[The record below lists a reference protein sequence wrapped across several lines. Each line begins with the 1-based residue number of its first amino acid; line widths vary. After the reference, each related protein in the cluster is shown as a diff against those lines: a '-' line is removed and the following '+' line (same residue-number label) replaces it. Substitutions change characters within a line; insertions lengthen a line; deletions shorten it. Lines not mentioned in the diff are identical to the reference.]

1 MFNSLFDFDKP
12 FWKWIGRIPEM
23 FLLSLCWY
31 VCCLPIVTIIPAS
44 CALFSAVS
52 RNLLRDE
59 KGCYSRFF
67 RTFWKEL
74 KQGIPLTLIWL
85 AVGLLAYYGDCILSA
100 AGDASGAA
108 MFSVVYRIMILMM
121 LGFLSWLVPLQSRY
135 NNTIASLH
143 INSFRFFL
151 GRLPTTGLLLLYTA
165 LVLLVCFFNS
175 FTLILLLIAPCLI
188 AVLHTRPVE
197 KSFARV
203 FPQDYEDG
211 IAVYSEEEREA
222 IRAIARA
229 NADECAED

>member
-1 MFNSLFDFDKP
+1 MFHSLFDFDKP
-12 FWKWIGRIPEM
+12 FWKWIGRIPDL

-31 VCCLPIVTIIPAS
+31 LCCLPVITILPAS
-44 CALFSAVS
+44 CALFDAVS
-52 RNLLRDE
+52 RNLLREE
-59 KGCYSRFF
+59 KGCYRRFF
-67 RTFWKEL
+67 RTFWREL

-85 AVGLLAYYGDCILSA
+85 AVGAIAFFGDGILSA
-100 AGDASGAA
+100 NSQDA
-108 MFSVVYRIMILMM
+108 FSSAFSIVYRVMSFMM
-121 LGFLSWLVPLQSRY
+121 LGYLAWLVPLQSRY
-135 NNTIASLH
+135 SNTIGTLH

-197 KSFARV
+197 KSFAKV

-211 IAVYSEEEREA
+211 IAVFSEEEREA

-229 NADECAED
+229 REEENSQD

>member
-67 RTFWKEL
+67 RTFWREL

-85 AVGLLAYYGDCILSA
+85 VVGFIAYYGDRILSA
-100 AGDASGAA
+100 AGEES
-108 MFSVVYRIMILMM
+108 FSAIFSIVYRVMIVMM

-135 NNTIASLH
+135 NNTIGSLH
-143 INSFRFFL
+143 VNSFRFFL

-197 KSFARV
+197 KSFAKV
-203 FPQDYEDG
+203 FPNDYENG

-222 IRAIARA
+222 VRAIMQAKENEKA
-229 NADECAED
+229 PE